1 MTIPNNSW
9 RDLGQIQRWMQ
20 AAIMHPVG
28 VAEGIASAEAR
39 RHIDVGPDEAETV
52 VTRSRALTALERLAI
67 YGSAYYARLLECL
80 REEYPVLKH
89 ALGDEAFDAF
99 AFGYLQKYPS
109 HSYTLAKLGA
119 DLPRYLEET
128 CPEEERGA
136 WPEFLA
142 DLAKLEWTFNE
153 VFDGPGVEGEALLDA
168 AQLQAIPAERWQ
180 ESRLTPVCCLRLLTV
195 RSPVHRYFSAIRKEA
210 DATPPEPTE
219 TFLAITRRD
228 YIVRHHELEGPAYEL
243 LRDIIAGQTI
253 GEAVGHAGERGS
265 IDVDQLAE
273 RMRDWFRDWTA
284 EGFFRAVAV

>member
-1 MTIPNNSW
+1 MSGAQPNLNV
-9 RDLGQIQRWMQ
+9 IQRWMQ
-20 AAIMHPVG
+20 AVLMHPG
-28 VAEGIASAEAR
+28 GIATGMGSDEAR
-39 RHIDVGPDEAETV
+39 RWLELSPDEVAQV
-52 VTRSRALTALERLAI
+52 LTRSETLTAMERLAI

-80 REEYPVLKH
+80 REEYPVSKH

-109 HSYTLAKLGA
+109 RSYTLAKLGA
-119 DLPRYLEET
+119 DFPRYLEET

-136 WPEFLA
+136 WPEFLV

-195 RSPVHRYFSAIRKEA
+195 RSPVHRYFSAIRKET
-210 DATPPEPTE
+210 DATPPEPAE

-228 YIVRHHELEGPAYEL
+228 YVVRHHELGGPAYEL
-243 LRDIIAGQTI
+243 LRDIIAGQTL
-253 GEAVGHAGERGS
+253 GEAVARAGEQGE
-265 IDVDQLAE
+265 IEVDQLV
-273 RMRDWFRDWTA
+273 RKIRDWFRDWTA